1 MTWIEGLEKFST
13 LFSERV
19 EQLFAK
25 KTDIPEELPANGG
38 NADTVN
44 NHTVNANVPA
54 NANFT
59 DTTYS
64 VMGAATSSA
73 AGKTGLVPAPEA
85 GQQNAFLRGDG
96 TWSEMVEATDEDI
109 AAIVAGTFN

>member
-25 KTDIPEELPANGG
+25 KTDIPQQLPANGG
-38 NADTVN
+38 DADTVN
-44 NHTVNANVPA
+44 GHTVDTNVPV
-54 NANFT
+54 NAKFT

-73 AGKTGLVPAPEA
+73 AGKTGLVPAPAA
-85 GQQNAFLRGDG
+85 GKQTAFLRGDG
-96 TWSEMVEATDEDI
+96 TWVEMVEATDEDI